1 MTSNQD
7 YSKKASELASL
18 VMKQKRPYSPSLSD
32 RIDQVITH
40 PVLGLVIF
48 AFIMWGIFSLSQ
60 LWIGPFLSD
69 TLVGWLESGA
79 TIINGWLET
88 YDVSPLW
95 AGLLSEGIIGGFI
108 AVVGFLPLIMVLLFF
123 LQLLEDSGY
132 MARVALVFNHYFA
145 FLGLSGASIIPMYVG
160 TACSI
165 PAVMATKTIKDESQ
179 RKMTIML
186 TPFVPCGAK
195 LPVIALLL
203 SVFFFEQAYMTV
215 LVYAL
220 AILVIYLSGLGL
232 KYVFQP
238 SQSMHH
244 LLVIELPDYKTPS
257 LSLAFKAMMQRAQ
270 EFIQNAATIIVL
282 MNGLIWFT
290 ANFSFSLQ
298 LVESAQE
305 SMLYFIASPL
315 AYLLIPLGFG
325 AWGFAAAAIS
335 GFVAK
340 EEVVGALA
348 VIFVFSVSSD
358 FDVVGIDA
366 ARQALGGAGGLT
378 AVSALSFLAFNLFT
392 PPCFAAIGAMKAQ
405 LKSNIWL
412 GFAVGYQLLVGY
424 MVAMIIYQVGTLI
437 TTQSLGDGWWVSI
450 LLVGLLG
457 VGLTYAR
464 KQLVNHG

>member
-1 MTSNQD
+1 MTSNQN

-18 VMKQKRPYSPSLSD
+18 VLKQNKPYSPSLSD
-32 RIDQVITH
+32 RIDLFMTH

-48 AFIMWGIFSLSQ
+48 VSIMWGIFSISQ
-60 LWIGPFLSD
+60 LWVGPLLSD
-69 TLVGWLESGA
+69 MLVGLLESGA
-79 TIINGWLET
+79 NIVNGWLEA
-88 YDVSPLW
+88 YNVSPLW

-132 MARVALVFNHYFA
+132 MARVALVFNHYFS

-165 PAVMATKTIKDESQ
+165 PAVMATKTIKEEAQ

-215 LVYAL
+215 LVYGL

-238 SQSMHH
+238 SQALHH
-244 LLVIELPDYKTPS
+244 LLVIELPDYKVPS
-257 LSLAFKAMMQRAQ
+257 LSLAFKSMIERAK

-282 MNGLIWFT
+282 MNGIIWLT
-290 ANFSFSLQ
+290 ANFNFSFQ
-298 LVESAQE
+298 LVESAKE
-305 SMLYFIASPL
+305 SMLYFIASPV

-325 AWGFAAAAIS
+325 VWGFAAAAIS

-358 FDVVGIDA
+358 FDVVGLDA
-366 ARQALGGAGGLT
+366 ARQALGGPQGLT
-378 AVSALSFLAFNLFT
+378 SVSALSFLAFNLFT

-405 LKSNIWL
+405 LKSNKWL

-424 MVAMIIYQVGTLI
+424 MVAMVIYQIGTLI
-437 TTQSLGDGWWVSI
+437 TTQTLGDGWWVSI
-450 LLVGLLG
+450 LLVGVLG
-457 VGLTYAR
+457 TGLTYIR
-464 KQLVNHG
+464 KQLVHHG